1 MKKSAKKFSL
11 AMLLLAVV
19 LLLSSCIPL
28 AVALNLDNT
37 VFESSSG
44 DVRLHFYTDSQ
55 LGAYKLGVRIGD
67 VEDNTSYCWMVYVD
81 ENLVFLYKDGY
92 GSSEYQIADLDPDST
107 DPSQLQGS
115 VNFKRGT
122 GTGIYNTETYF
133 TFNKVD

>member
-37 VFESSSG
+37 VFESSSR

-55 LGAYKLGVRIGD
+55 LGAYKLGVRIGG
-67 VEDNTSYCWMVYVD
+67 VENNTDYCWMVDVD
-81 ENLVFLYKDGY
+81 ENHVLLYKYGY
-92 GSSEYQIADLDPDST
+92 DSEHQIGDLDPD
-107 DPSQLQGS
+107 DINPSQLEGD
-115 VNFKRGT
+115 VNFGWEGGYCSTSRHF
-122 GTGIYNTETYF
+122 I
-133 TFNKVD
+133 FNKVD

>member
-37 VFESSSG
+37 VFESSSR

-55 LGAYKLGVRIGD
+55 LGAYKLGVRIGSD
-67 VEDNTSYCWMVYVD
+67 EDTTHYCWMVDVD
-81 ENLVFLYKDGY
+81 ENHVFLYKDGY
-92 GSSEYQIADLDPDST
+92 GSEYKIADLDPDST
-107 DPSQLQGS
+107 NPSQLQGY
-115 VNFKRGT
+115 VNFKR